1 MTPNIKFEP
10 DRIFARNDLF
20 EKIIKSCKAT
30 DAEFLIL
37 EEKLGLCPCNEKDI
51 TLMPDIQDNIVQVKK
66 ENKESAKIKVSEE
79 SIEIKCPKEDENK
92 ESMKIKNENTTAWS
106 DKNEFEKILLI
117 VNSNK
122 FSHKNRIGK
131 LKYKDIS
138 NLINNINN
146 NTISEILA
154 REKLNK
160 LNEIKKVEIKGKR
173 LINGQKELLTIFNML
188 LNATFTEDN
197 NHNDNHNDDNDSA
210 IESDTDDDS
219 TNEEE
224 NEEEH
229 HNEKDDNENDDDE
242 NDDDENRRMIKQ
254 INNYFKMI
262 DESESFENQINLL
275 RKMDYLDNWWLQSY
289 DDDDDE
295 ELNLKIYELKS
306 AYISNV
312 VDDMPF
318 EEIFGHTFVTL
329 ANFDL
334 FKF

>member
-1 MTPNIKFEP
+1 
-10 DRIFARNDLF
+10 
-20 EKIIKSCKAT
+20 
-30 DAEFLIL
+30 
-37 EEKLGLCPCNEKDI
+37 
-51 TLMPDIQDNIVQVKK
+51 MPDIQDNIVQVKK

-92 ESMKIKNENTTAWS
+92 ESMKIKDENTIAWS

-131 LKYKDIS
+131 LRYKDIS

-160 LNEIKKVEIKGKR
+160 LNEIKKAEIKGKR
-173 LINGQKELLTIFNML
+173 LINGQKELLTFFNML

-197 NHNDNHNDDNDSA
+197 NDNDNDNHNDSHNDNHNDDNDSA

-242 NDDDENRRMIKQ
+242 NGDDENRRMIKQ

-275 RKMDYLDNWWLQSY
+275 RKMDYLDDWWHQSY
-289 DDDDDE
+289 DDDDE

-312 VDDMPF
+312 VDNMSF
-318 EEIFGHTFVTL
+318 EKILGHTFVTL

-334 FKF
+334 FKFLGKINLYISELREKKCCKLSS